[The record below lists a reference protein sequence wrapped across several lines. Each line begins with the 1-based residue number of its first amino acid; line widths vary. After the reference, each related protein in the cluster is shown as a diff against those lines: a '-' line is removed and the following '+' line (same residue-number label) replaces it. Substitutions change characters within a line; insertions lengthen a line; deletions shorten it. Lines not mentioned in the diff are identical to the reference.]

1 MKKFILLCVVLLL
14 AAFSA
19 QAQYFTGFSVKSYK
33 IASAWPT
40 SFRSVA
46 GSVSVTVGNTGET
59 RKMTGITATV
69 YRGGKQFAHGI
80 CSDVTFVHGTSNYLL
95 EGTVTLAAGVSTWDA
110 ILAALS
116 FDAAEYTVDFTVDIT
131 HPDGHTDHVVRT
143 GMPVTHYL
151 RW

>member
-1 MKKFILLCVVLLL
+1 MKKFILIIVLLL

-46 GSVSVTVGNTGET
+46 GSVSVTVGNTGDT

-69 YRGGKQFAHGI
+69 YRGGKQFAHGV

-131 HPDGHTDHVVRT
+131 HPDGHTDHVVRS

-151 RW
+151 RR